1 MNHVKTSSAT
11 TKPLTHPIIVP
22 AVDQSVDPQ
31 TKLRTAHAP
40 NQSAKQKHIS
50 NSTIQPIS
58 NVTTGQPTNRSAKPN
73 LQNANSIANHL
84 VATSNQ
90 TKPLNQPNHV
100 AAGGNSLGGQSGNN
114 TEGKTIQHIS
124 QQKNPTSNSPKQ
136 AEHTAT
142 QLKNIDTHFLNSKII
157 PQITNYELHPIPVQS
172 KNSQTIPLSNQS
184 QSVKKCASTTPI
196 NPKAANHPSSSSDD
210 GAKHSTNS
218 NKALSQ
224 AERHIFHPTV
234 SNTSK
239 NPSNHPT
246 NQSTKP
252 IHTAIHP
259 TKEMLSGVREP
270 TNQGTKHTFFN

>member
-142 QLKNIDTHFLNSKII
+142 QLKNIDTHFLNSNII
-157 PQITNYELHPIPVQS
+157 PQTTNHELQSIPRQPTIQAVHLTTEPNIQPILIKPYPRQNVIYFIQLCQIHPRIQATIQPISPPNQFILQS
-172 KNSQTIPLSNQS
+172 IQL
-184 QSVKKCASTTPI
+184 KKCYQECESQPI
-196 NPKAANHPSSSSDD
+196 KEQN
-210 GAKHSTNS
+210 
-218 NKALSQ
+218 
-224 AERHIFHPTV
+224 
-234 SNTSK
+234 
-239 NPSNHPT
+239 
-246 NQSTKP
+246 
-252 IHTAIHP
+252 IHFLIENIIH
-259 TKEMLSGVREP
+259 LSGLNRGSFIKGALFEV
-270 TNQGTKHTFFN
+270 